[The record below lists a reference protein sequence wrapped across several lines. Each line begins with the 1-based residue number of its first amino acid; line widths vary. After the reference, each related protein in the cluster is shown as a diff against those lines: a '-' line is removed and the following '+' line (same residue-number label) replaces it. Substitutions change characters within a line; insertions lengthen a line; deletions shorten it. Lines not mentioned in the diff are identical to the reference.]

1 MGIFLEILQRFSPGR
16 MLDIGTGH
24 GLFARLAAD
33 CGWEVTAVD
42 ARETRFPNDA
52 RIRWVHEDVR
62 TFDVSGYDVLSCLG
76 LWYHLTLDDQLDI
89 VNRAQG
95 TPLILDTHF
104 ALLRWQD
111 HGKTRDVLTRRL
123 VKDRGYE
130 GRLYDESE
138 LQDRSTASFHNT
150 QSFWPT
156 EASLRAQ
163 LRAAGYDIIEDVRP
177 DIGRDRRFF
186 VATHIDEA
194 RGKRLDE
201 LIGAYMKRAQG

>member
-1 MGIFLEILQRFSPGR
+1 MGIFLEILRRYSPGR
-16 MLDIGTGH
+16 LLDIGTGH

-42 ARETRFPNDA
+42 ARETRFPDDA
-52 RIRWVHEDVR
+52 RVRWVHEDVR

-89 VNRAQG
+89 LRRAKG
-95 TPLILDTHF
+95 TPIIIDTHF
-104 ALLRWQD
+104 ALPRWQD
-111 HGKTRDVLTRRL
+111 HGKTRNVLTRRL
-123 VKDRGYE
+123 VTDRGYE

-138 LQDRSTASFHNT
+138 LQDRSTASFHNV

-156 EASLRAQ
+156 EVSLRAA
-163 LRAAGYDIIEDVRP
+163 LRSAGYDIVEDVRP
-177 DIGRDRRFF
+177 DVGPDRRFF
-186 VATHIDEA
+186 VGTPIDEG

-201 LIGAYMKRAQG
+201 LIGTYMGPAQR